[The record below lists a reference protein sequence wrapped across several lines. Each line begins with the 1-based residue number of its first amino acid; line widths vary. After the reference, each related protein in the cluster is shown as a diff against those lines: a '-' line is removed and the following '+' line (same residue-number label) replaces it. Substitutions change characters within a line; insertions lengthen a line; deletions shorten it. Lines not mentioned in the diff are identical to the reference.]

1 MYQSDKVRMVV
12 FGYDIEKF
20 TVSDQHDQICFNEHW
35 SCYQLHIIYIYI
47 NEFCSYLPILI
58 MHIQNRYAIQE

>member
-20 TVSDQHDQICFNEHW
+20 TVSDQHDQICFNEH
-35 SCYQLHIIYIYI
+35 
-47 NEFCSYLPILI
+47 
-58 MHIQNRYAIQE
+58 